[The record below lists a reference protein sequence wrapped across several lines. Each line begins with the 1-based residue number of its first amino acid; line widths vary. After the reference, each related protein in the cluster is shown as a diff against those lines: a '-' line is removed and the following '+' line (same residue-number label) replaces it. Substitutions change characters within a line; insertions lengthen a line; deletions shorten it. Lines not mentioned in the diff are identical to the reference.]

1 MTENSSTPPG
11 GGVAEKNKIGV
22 VSAIF
27 LVAGNMM
34 GSGVFMLP
42 ANLAAYGSISVIGW
56 LITTAG
62 AVALALTFSR
72 LTALDPAPGGLYA
85 FAHKA
90 FGNYMGYQTNLVYW
104 VANVAGNVSIV
115 VAGVGYLGHF
125 LPWLKDP
132 WLSAFAQICFVWL
145 FAYVNICGPK
155 LVGAIQVVA
164 TSVKLVPI
172 LGVALLGWFWF
183 NPEIF
188 AESWNVSDKS
198 DISAIRSTITFTLWA
213 FIGVESAA
221 VSNAV
226 VKNPRKNVPIAT
238 ICGVLL
244 AGFCY
249 ILSSSVIMGLIPNRE
264 LLASSAPFADA
275 ASLALGPIAGH
286 VIAFCAALG
295 CLGALGGWILLVSQ
309 SAQAAANDGLF
320 GEVFSSVN
328 KKGIPVS
335 GLLIV
340 AMLMSLMILLS
351 VSDEASQQF
360 GKLSSTAVIL
370 TLMPYLYSCIA
381 IKVLAYNE
389 LPGRQYIFYVLVGLV
404 GAIFCLGTLA
414 SADVSQVRWSLIFI
428 VATVV
433 FYSAAISRKR
443 EIAEGRLRIGGMPS
457 SWIRWLSIMAAIAML
472 IFCLYLS

>member
-1 MTENSSTPPG
+1 MADTSSPTPAG
-11 GGVAEKNKIGV
+11 QVAEKNKIGLV
-22 VSAIF
+22 AAIF

-42 ANLAAYGSISVIGW
+42 ANLAAYGSISLIGW

-72 LTALDPAPGGLYA
+72 LTSLDPAPGGLYA
-85 FAHKA
+85 FSRKA

-104 VANVAGNVSIV
+104 VANVVGNVSIV
-115 VAGVGYLGHF
+115 VAGVGYLTHF

-132 WLSAFAQICFVWL
+132 WLSAFAQICFVWF

-155 LVGAIQVVA
+155 LVASIQVVA

-183 NPEIF
+183 SPEMF
-188 AESWNVSDKS
+188 AESWNVSGKS

-213 FIGVESAA
+213 FVGVESAA

-226 VKNPRKNVPIAT
+226 VKNPRRNVPIAT

-249 ILSSSVIMGLIPNRE
+249 ILSSSVIMGLIPNKE
-264 LLASSAPFADA
+264 LLASNAPFADA

-286 VIAFCAALG
+286 IIAFCAALG

-335 GLLIV
+335 GLMIV
-340 AMLMSLMILLS
+340 AILMSLMILLS
-351 VSDEASQQF
+351 VSGEANQQF
-360 GKLSSTAVIL
+360 GKLSSIAVIL

-381 IKVLAYNE
+381 IKVLAYNKMSN
-389 LPGRQYIFYVLVGLV
+389 GQYIFYVLAGLV

-414 SADVSQVRWSLIFI
+414 SADGSQVRWSLIFI

-433 FYSAAISRKR
+433 FYSAAISRSR
-443 EIAEGRLRIGGMPS
+443 EIAEGKIHVGGLTSPWLR
-457 SWIRWLSIMAAIAML
+457 RVSIAVAIAML
-472 IFCLYLS
+472 ALCLYLS